1 MEPQQQFDLSA
12 FREWCASSASLSEAN
27 TKSVVRVVKKLVS
40 GEGVAHSGKPGET
53 FYEGVKVSLE
63 HDLEKVQ
70 KEAAEWLPYKG
81 NDAID
86 KGHGWALNHP
96 IQKMIDYKND
106 LSGVP
111 LDAEKK
117 KAEKPTH
124 AKGKRKLS
132 DVQVAQKALDKII
145 AQERALLQAKADAQ
159 DALKKAKVSEAT
171 AKLKEAQAELDA
183 AEA

>member
-1 MEPQQQFDLSA
+1 MEPQQFDLDA
-12 FREWCASSASLSEAN
+12 FHEWCTSSASLSEAN
-27 TKSVVRVVKKLVS
+27 TKSVMRVVKKLVS

-63 HDLEKVQ
+63 HDLEKMQ

-81 NDAID
+81 NDAVD

-96 IQKMIDYKND
+96 IQKMIDYKNY

-111 LDAEKK
+111 LDAGKK
-117 KAEKPTH
+117 KAEKPAS

-145 AQERALLQAKADAQ
+145 AQERVLLQAKADAQ
-159 DALKKAKVSEAT
+159 DALKQAKITEAT

>member
-1 MEPQQQFDLSA
+1 MEPQQQFDLDA
-12 FREWCASSASLSEAN
+12 FHEWCTSSASLSEAN

-63 HDLEKVQ
+63 HELEKMQ

-81 NDAID
+81 NDAVD
-86 KGHGWALNHP
+86 KGHGYALNHP
-96 IQKMIDYKND
+96 IQKMIDYKNY

-111 LDAEKK
+111 LDAGKK
-117 KAEKPTH
+117 KAEKPAS

-145 AQERALLQAKADAQ
+145 AQERVLLQAKADAQ
-159 DALKKAKVSEAT
+159 DALKQAKITEAT

>member
-1 MEPQQQFDLSA
+1 MEHQQQFDLDA
-12 FREWCASSASLSEAN
+12 FQEWCVSSVSLSEAN

-40 GEGVAHSGKPGET
+40 VEGVTHSGKPGEA
-53 FYEGVKVSLE
+53 FYTGVKVSLE

-81 NDAID
+81 NDAVD
-86 KGHGWALNHP
+86 KGHGHALNHP

-111 LDAEKK
+111 LDAGKK

-145 AQERALLQAKADAQ
+145 AQERALGLAKVDAEYTLKQAKITAAN
-159 DALKKAKVSEAT
+159 AKMM
-171 AKLKEAQAELDA
+171 EAQAELDA